1 MAGRLP
7 PGSARRRDPDRARH
21 IAFVAS
27 MWVLGL
33 ASLGIVAYAMTLPLS
48 WPQKLAIWVL
58 LTFVADEAGNWFG
71 YAAIPLGVLPLIL
84 LKTPPEQWWV
94 IFPLVATSLLA
105 CLVMKHAGGPFV
117 LPFAA
122 LLFAVPIIG
131 VAKIAP
137 KLDATM
143 VFPANAQFQQV
154 AFIAAG
160 VGLLISFIRQVS
172 VWVSQSRGARSERT
186 RQYTPPPKPIT
197 RFERGNGKKPT
208 PPLVKPPAEP
218 VSDTVNAALIDQV
231 YPAAVGKSSSTV
243 PVVLTKSEAEKE
255 NG

>member
-1 MAGRLP
+1 M
-7 PGSARRRDPDRARH
+7 SAAMTGNRRDPARARH
-21 IAFVAS
+21 VAFVAS

-33 ASLGIVAYAMTLPLS
+33 AALGVLAYAMTLPLS
-48 WPQKLAIWVL
+48 WPQKLAIWVV

-71 YAAIPLGVLPLIL
+71 YAAIPLGVLPLVL

-94 IFPLVATSLLA
+94 IFPLIATSLLA

-122 LLFAVPIIG
+122 ALFAVPIIG
-131 VAKIAP
+131 VAFIAP
-137 KLDATM
+137 RLDASIT
-143 VFPANAQFQQV
+143 FPANNQFQQV

-160 VGLLISFIRQVS
+160 VGLLISLIRQVS
-172 VWVSQSRGARSERT
+172 VWVSRSRAARSER
-186 RQYTPPPKPIT
+186 RPYTPPPKPIT
-197 RFERGNGKKPT
+197 RFERGSGRKPT

-231 YPAAVGKSSSTV
+231 YPAALGESSSNV
-243 PVVLTKSEAEKE
+243 PVVLTKKEPEKE
-255 NG
+255 SGEML